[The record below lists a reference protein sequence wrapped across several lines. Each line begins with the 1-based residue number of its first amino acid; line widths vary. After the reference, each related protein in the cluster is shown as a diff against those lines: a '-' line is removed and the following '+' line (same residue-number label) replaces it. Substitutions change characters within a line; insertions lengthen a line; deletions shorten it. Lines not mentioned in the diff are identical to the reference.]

1 MFLQGAV
8 VAWDSWCRA
17 HPCFLRETGGGGGSV
32 ALRGAAWGWNRLW
45 TLSSYWTEVDARRVE
60 GKDFWACRKG
70 RCRMWEA
77 RNSSTDRL
85 VARATSLWNRCRR
98 CCCCL
103 EKVVTAGVTAVA
115 RFPPLVVK
123 DTDGGSR
130 WLVPNI
136 AGKGCAWK
144 APGVSRGPGLVE
156 WGRPVCV
163 VWEGT
168 IRLRLD
174 LGRHNLHG
182 LGSKCYVDLRG
193 HKARR
198 KDKAWCA

>member
-1 MFLQGAV
+1 MGQLVLGTSLLSSGDR
-8 VAWDSWCRA
+8 WRRG
-17 HPCFLRETGGGGGSV
+17 LGGLERGS
-32 ALRGAAWGWNRLW
+32 LGWNRLW
-45 TLSSYWTEVDARRVE
+45 TLSSYWTKVDARREEV
-60 GKDFWACRKG
+60 KAFWACRRG

-85 VARATSLWNRCRR
+85 VARATLWKRCRR

-103 EKVVTAGVTAVA
+103 VKVVTAGATAAA

-163 VWEGT
+163 VWE
-168 IRLRLD
+168 
-174 LGRHNLHG
+174 
-182 LGSKCYVDLRG
+182 
-193 HKARR
+193 
-198 KDKAWCA
+198 